1 MAIGR
6 QILSGLFGATAGGF
20 SGFAQQKAEGRA
32 RMERQQEAES
42 QREFELEMM
51 RERQAAQ
58 RAAARRSTL
67 AAKLEREATEGF
79 RTEQLKN
86 EAEAARLT
94 AEYRASETARAR
106 EDAAALERYREAER
120 FDKQFGDL
128 ASSWSNYVRDQGSLN
143 LPVDETKTIEFVR
156 RFATQRNIPEERVAE
171 MVSRLGTMQGV
182 TPEVTLPPSSLQT
195 YLAEKEA
202 QKPDVTQSELALQL
216 RDAKEFKEYFENRGI
231 RAVEVPVSTG
241 RIGLAGDPT
250 MGSTPYAL
258 GDSRSMIKIEGGS
271 EDERRRY
278 RSVLDEYNRILSL
291 LISGQFRT
299 DR

>member
-67 AAKLEREATEGF
+67 AAKLEREATERF

-86 EAEAARLT
+86 EAQAAQLT

-291 LISGQFRT
+291 LISGQFRS

>member
-1 MAIGR
+1 
-6 QILSGLFGATAGGF
+6 
-20 SGFAQQKAEGRA
+20 
-32 RMERQQEAES
+32 MERQQEAES

-79 RTEQLKN
+79 RTKQLEN
-86 EAEAARLT
+86 EAQAARLTAEYRADQLEREAEAARLT
-94 AEYRASETARAR
+94 AEYRASETAQAR
-106 EDAAALERYREAER
+106 EEAAALERYRAAER
-120 FDKQFGDL
+120 FDRQFGDL
-128 ASSWSNYVRDQGSLN
+128 ASAWSNYVRDEGRDRN

-171 MVSRLGTMQGV
+171 MVSRLGTVQGV

-258 GDSRSMIKIEGGS
+258 DDSRSMIKIEGGS

-291 LISGQFRT
+291 LISGQFRS